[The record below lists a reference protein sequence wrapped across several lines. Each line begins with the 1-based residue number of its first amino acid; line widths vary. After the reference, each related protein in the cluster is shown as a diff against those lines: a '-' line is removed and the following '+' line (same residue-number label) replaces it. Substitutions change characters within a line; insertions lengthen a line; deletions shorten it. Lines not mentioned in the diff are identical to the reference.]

1 MRGGTRRPNKRGIN
15 FEIRCRLTPVT
26 HRHVNRDNGEPDQR
40 CRITPLAALRTVTKS
55 EDETGDEKA
64 EIEVVEDHVGDF
76 NTMEVKRRV
85 FHRFGEDGK
94 CDVII
99 SLDESRSVVL
109 GLEGPEDV

>member
-1 MRGGTRRPNKRGIN
+1 MRGGTRRPKKREVN
-15 FEIRCRLTPVT
+15 FGIRCRLPPVT

-40 CRITPLAALRTVTKS
+40 CRITPLAALWTVTKS

-64 EIEVVEDHVGDF
+64 EIEVVEDYVGDF

-85 FHRFGEDGK
+85 LHRFGEDGK
-94 CDVII
+94 RDVII

-109 GLEGPEDV
+109 GLEEPEDV